1 LSLWCGKRCRQNVRH
16 GALMFDTARGSV
28 VIDDMGPLER
38 ALVRRYANRI
48 RMGQE
53 AYGLLSVEK
62 KDWAKEAL
70 EESLDLQVYS
80 DMLLIRLELNGG
92 K

>member
-1 LSLWCGKRCRQNVRH
+1 MSLWCGKRCRQNVRR
-16 GALMFDTARGSV
+16 AAYPSSLK
-28 VIDDMGPLER
+28 IDVSDLGMYET
-38 ALVRRYANRI
+38 ALVMRYVDRL
-48 RMGQE
+48 RTGQG
-53 AYGLLSVEK
+53 AYGLLSLEK
-62 KDWAKEAL
+62 KSWAKEAL